1 MAHHRGL
8 LARSGGAS
16 TEDGESMSDYPRE
29 HMRRWSLDTMEYH
42 YRAGQVSDADLEW
55 YIATWN
61 STRGRFTCAEWKDG
75 AIRNVD
81 HSERPSQSCLSC
93 FARGWVGPP

>member
-55 YIATWN
+55 YIAAWN
-61 STRGRFTCAEWKDG
+61 GTRGRFTCAEWRDG
-75 AIRNVD
+75 AIRNRVV
-81 HSERPSQSCLSC
+81 SL
-93 FARGWVGPP
+93 